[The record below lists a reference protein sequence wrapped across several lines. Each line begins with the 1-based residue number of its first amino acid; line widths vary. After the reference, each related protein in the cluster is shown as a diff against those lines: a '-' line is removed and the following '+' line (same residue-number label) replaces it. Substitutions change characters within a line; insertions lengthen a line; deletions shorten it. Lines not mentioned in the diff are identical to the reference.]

1 MNCTVLDPQ
10 IPLHGPFKNCIF
22 TDSQKAPINKI
33 ITLQTCNF
41 TKEMFSTKVFSLKP
55 VSAGIEALPTPIHR
69 VQTLTKDTTGMF
81 LIAASEEIIQ
91 IQEYFNKHTVKQ
103 YIS

>member
-1 MNCTVLDPQ
+1 
-10 IPLHGPFKNCIF
+10 
-22 TDSQKAPINKI
+22 
-33 ITLQTCNF
+33 
-41 TKEMFSTKVFSLKP
+41 MFSTKVFSLKP

-81 LIAASEEIIQ
+81 LIAASE

>member
-1 MNCTVLDPQ
+1 MGKVKKTGINK
-10 IPLHGPFKNCIF
+10 FYIF
-22 TDSQKAPINKI
+22 GIAVSKEYINKI
-33 ITLQTCNF
+33 ITLQNCNF

>member
-1 MNCTVLDPQ
+1 MGPLKIVFSQIHRKLPLTKSLHYRIVILQRRCSVL
-10 IPLHGPFKNCIF
+10 
-22 TDSQKAPINKI
+22 
-33 ITLQTCNF
+33 
-41 TKEMFSTKVFSLKP
+41 FSIYLVFSLKP

-81 LIAASEEIIQ
+81 VIAASEEIIQ
-91 IQEYFNKHTVKQ
+91 IQEYFNKQTVKQ